1 MALYEIAS
9 ETARRILINA
19 LLAESKNDQKCLS
32 ADRGLQRLDIP
43 TIWVLQLFGGPHTS
57 FL

>member
-1 MALYEIAS
+1 MALCEIAS

-32 ADRGLQRLDIP
+32 IDHGLQRLDIL
-43 TIWVLQLFGGPHTS
+43 TIWVLQIRVAVMGTS
-57 FL
+57 